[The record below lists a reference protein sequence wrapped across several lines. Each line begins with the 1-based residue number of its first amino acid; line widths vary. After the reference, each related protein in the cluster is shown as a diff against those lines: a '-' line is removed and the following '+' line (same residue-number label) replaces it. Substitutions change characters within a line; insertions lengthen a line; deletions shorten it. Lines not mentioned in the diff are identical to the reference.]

1 MDQIIHANKD
11 KINFKNCYFFSIHTP
26 QQGKLKIWN
35 DKYYDYIQRKEYNS
49 INDWML
55 GLNYTLI
62 DIYWGSTKQPL
73 DENIKLSDLI
83 LRFNP
88 IYEFEDSE
96 EEIEEEE
103 VVEEDFVMNEMVQN
117 TNLWCF
123 CCKRTCPKCSSKME

>member
-1 MDQIIHANKD
+1 MDQILQANKNQ
-11 KINFKNCYFFSIHTP
+11 INFKNCYLFNINTP

-49 INDWML
+49 VYEWMHD
-55 GLNYTLI
+55 LNYTLP
-62 DIYWGSTKQPL
+62 DLYWGSTKQPL
-73 DENIKLSDLI
+73 DQNIKLSDLI

-96 EEIEEEE
+96 EELEGDLEIEQLQES
-103 VVEEDFVMNEMVQN
+103 

-123 CCKRTCPKCSSKME
+123 CCKRTCPKCAHKIA